1 VTRVFDTPLI
11 TNDHSID
18 RVLATG
24 LPIAFVFL
32 DGGAAPPLAQVM
44 KRLAQD
50 HAGNLLVV
58 QIPVKDGPAAVRRY
72 QVGQLPALVTVRDGQ
87 MLTKA
92 EAISAPELEKHT
104 AFLLGKGPRPQPA
117 ERVNG
122 RPAAQATSTT
132 TGDHRP
138 LSVTDGTFEQEVLR
152 SSLPVLVDFWAPWC
166 GPCRMVEPILE
177 KLAPDIARQMRVVK
191 VNVDENPATAQRY
204 RVQSIPT
211 MIVIKNGQIADRW
224 AGALPEAALRSRLT
238 PFLRN

>member
-32 DGGAAPPLAQVM
+32 EGEAAPPLAQVM
-44 KRLAQD
+44 KRLARD
-50 HAGNLLVV
+50 NTGNLLVV
-58 QIPVKDGPAAVRRY
+58 QVPAKEGQSSARRY
-72 QVGQLPALVTVRDGQ
+72 QVGQFPAVVTVCEGQ

-122 RPAAQATSTT
+122 RPAAQTTST

-138 LSVTDGTFEQEVLR
+138 RAVTDGTFEREILR

-177 KLAPDIARQMRVVK
+177 KLAPEIARQMRVVK
-191 VNVDENPATAQRY
+191 INVDENPVTAQRY
-204 RVQSIPT
+204 KVQSIPT
-211 MIVIKNGQIADRW
+211 MMVIKNGQIADRW

-238 PFLRN
+238 PFLKN